1 MQYLDKSL
9 TLEVTKYDLVGVVYG
24 GDEHFTF
31 RYILDDNI
39 YEADGMH
46 LHELKVPRILRF

>member
-9 TLEVTKYDLVGVVYG
+9 TLEVTKY
-24 GDEHFTF
+24 DEHFTF